1 MTFQFTSEYATCK
14 TLEKQMEMRFE
25 VARKLM
31 VHAED
36 VNELEHPERPGY
48 T

>member
-1 MTFQFTSEYATCK
+1 
-14 TLEKQMEMRFE
+14 MRFE

-48 T
+48 TWRIDASSPEYGKLTIKR